1 MVTLNNRERAHRIGE
16 SQISR
21 LPAPRTIEQVLADL
35 RKKNEKQ
42 LDPDL
47 ARMIRQLEAELAIRR
62 AKRRSDRED

>member
-1 MVTLNNRERAHRIGE
+1 MVTLNNRQRAHRIGE

-47 ARMIRQLEAELAIRR
+47 ARMIRQLETELAIRQG
-62 AKRRSDRED
+62 RRSDRRD